1 MKHLN
6 FQYPE
11 EFEKLFRGNN
21 PEITD
26 AIVNGIAEGVK
37 YQKDTG
43 KEIYYKVQNA
53 KKTLEYN
60 VSTIHSYCNA
70 IAKQVTKGIEFDL
83 DDYEIM
89 AQMYPL
95 FSKHTRSKKF
105 KDIESLFKL
114 HPDSYPRG
122 ANLLPPLYLFEEERG
137 PVSEHFFPDSSG
149 FGDYL
154 VVSSQCSGT
163 LDRSSPP

>member
-1 MKHLN
+1 MAIPSPEKEARGRKAAESREKSDAELLEDRQKNKEKFENMLDDMRILRTKESILN
-6 FQYPE
+6 
-11 EFEKLFRGNN
+11 LR
-21 PEITD
+21 
-26 AIVNGIAEGVK
+26 
-37 YQKDTG
+37 
-43 KEIYYKVQNA
+43 

-114 HPDSYPRG
+114 HP
-122 ANLLPPLYLFEEERG
+122 
-137 PVSEHFFPDSSG
+137 FFKSLII
-149 FGDYL
+149 FF
-154 VVSSQCSGT
+154 
-163 LDRSSPP
+163 